1 MSLPD
6 DFKLTGKWN
15 QKAERIGRM
24 VPPLMMKAIA
34 SSVYD
39 KVIKLYKDIDNG

>member
-15 QKAERIGRM
+15 QGAERIGRM
-24 VPPLMMKAIA
+24 ITTVNDESNSGFYI
-34 SSVYD
+34 
-39 KVIKLYKDIDNG
+39 